1 MRRVYT
7 AENVFEACIVRDRL
21 LEQDIDAV
29 VQGEMLTGAIGELP
43 PDSRPS
49 VWVRE
54 NGDYDAARRVIDEF
68 EREDADAGPSWHCRH
83 CGEENAATFALCWQC
98 SRPQAR

>member
-7 AENVFEACIVRDRL
+7 AENVFDACIVRDRL
-21 LEQDIDAV
+21 LEQDIEAV
-29 VQGEMLTGAIGELP
+29 VQGELLTGAIGELP

-54 NGDYDAARRVIDEF
+54 NADHAAARRIIDQF
-68 EREDADAGPSWHCRH
+68 EREDAEAGPDWHCRH
-83 CGEENAATFALCWQC
+83 CGEDNAATFALCWNC
-98 SRPQAR
+98 SQPQ